1 MLYPKIEIANFTWKD
16 RDNVTLILFVHVP
29 GSCSA
34 YLYITYS
41 VGILFL
47 HSLPQGVWRCL
58 ILVSSRTSLTLSLY
72 MLLACFGGLG
82 GAVRNTKSMGIS
94 NKFTKGVLGGNTQP
108 GMKKTIGSLTG
119 AATNSL
125 EKDQAIFDDCWEQY
139 ITHKS
144 EILSSPEQIDLFIQM
159 VLHTQ
164 ITNSGI
170 KAKSLFLTALC
181 LYEAINR
188 QSQNGLSYYSQ
199 ACDLINQAIRYSD
212 ESEYHKLHALLM
224 AKVGSNS
231 ISGTKDY
238 DEILKEF
245 CYGQGT
251 SSLMPDSFYTNGLN
265 DVIKVKTNA
274 YKQSKLSEEIRHFA
288 LNSLWNLPI
297 LLYLI
302 YKYHIY
308 VPPTSWFSFTWT
320 PFYWLGIGIFGLI
333 YLGYIRRFFGQM
345 SKGDNIWKNEM
356 LDLYK

>member
-1 MLYPKIEIANFTWKD
+1 
-16 RDNVTLILFVHVP
+16 
-29 GSCSA
+29 
-34 YLYITYS
+34 
-41 VGILFL
+41 
-47 HSLPQGVWRCL
+47 
-58 ILVSSRTSLTLSLY
+58 
-72 MLLACFGGLG
+72 
-82 GAVRNTKSMGIS
+82 MGIS
-94 NKFTKGVLGGNTQP
+94 NKNFTKGVLGGNTQP
-108 GMKKTIGSLTG
+108 GMKETIGHLTG

-125 EKDQAIFDDCWEQY
+125 KKDQAIFDDCWEQY
-139 ITHKS
+139 ITHKN
-144 EILSSPEQIDLFIQM
+144 EILSSSEQIDLFIQM
-159 VLHTQ
+159 VSHTQ
-164 ITNSGI
+164 ITNSKI
-170 KAKSLFLTALC
+170 KAKLLYLNAFC
-181 LYEAINR
+181 LYEAIDR
-188 QSQNGLSYYSQ
+188 ESQNGQSYYSQ

-251 SSLMPDSFYTNGLN
+251 SSLMPDSFYTNGLSN
-265 DVIKVKTNA
+265 VIKARTNT
-274 YKQSKLSEEIRHFA
+274 YKQSKLDEEIKHFA

-308 VPPTSWFSFTWT
+308 VPPTGWFSFTWT

-333 YLGYIRRFFGQM
+333 YLGYICRFFRQM

-356 LDLYK
+356 LDQYK